1 MTDEEEYENYLKI
14 KKKIVDLLMDEVRND
29 TIPIC
34 NCFTLANDLLIT
46 FLVASAKGGH
56 IKGKNKAEIAD
67 NARSLLT
74 NAYKNAVKFF
84 EELFFGEDDE

>member
-14 KKKIVDLLMDEVRND
+14 QNKIVGLLKDETISVGETFALLSDLMLTV
-29 TIPIC
+29 I
-34 NCFTLANDLLIT
+34 
-46 FLVASAKGGH
+46 VASARSGE

-74 NAYKNAVKFF
+74 EDYNDNVKFF
-84 EELFFGEDDE
+84 EELFFGEDDDK

>member
-1 MTDEEEYENYLKI
+1 MTDEEEYENCLKI
-14 KKKIVDLLMDEVRND
+14 KDKIIDLLTDEVRND
-29 TIPIC
+29 TIPIY
-34 NCFTLANDLLIT
+34 NCFTLANDLVIT
-46 FLVASAKGGH
+46 FLVASAKSGH

-74 NAYKNAVKFF
+74 NAHKNAVKFF

>member
-14 KKKIVDLLMDEVRND
+14 QNKIVGLLKDETISVGETFALLSDLMLTV
-29 TIPIC
+29 I
-34 NCFTLANDLLIT
+34 
-46 FLVASAKGGH
+46 VASARSGE

-74 NAYKNAVKFF
+74 KDYNDNVKFF
-84 EELFFGEDDE
+84 EELFFGEDDDK

>member
-1 MTDEEEYENYLKI
+1 MTDEEKCENYLKI
-14 KKKIVDLLMDEVRND
+14 QNKIVDLLKDE
-29 TIPIC
+29 TISVGET
-34 NCFTLANDLLIT
+34 FALLSDLMIT
-46 FLVASAKGGH
+46 VIVASAKAGE

-74 NAYKNAVKFF
+74 KDYNDNVEFF